1 MTLSTHCRNGHLY
14 TPRNTIRSRR
24 GHRVCRQC
32 KRDNKQRNKKPVR
45 ERIPL
50 QPSPWDAYPICESLS
65 ALWDEGLSTE
75 AIAAELSQ
83 LYRVHITKN
92 AVIGKAH
99 RLHLT
104 PRQSPIRR

>member
-1 MTLSTHCRNGHLY
+1 MTLSTHCRNGHEY

-24 GHRVCRQC
+24 GHRVCREC
-32 KRDNKQRNKKPVR
+32 KRENKQRNKKPVR

-50 QPSPWDAYPICESLS
+50 QASPWTETLIIGLRQLWHTGHS
-65 ALWDEGLSTE
+65 AGR
-75 AIAAELSQ
+75 IAKVLTDIGNR
-83 LYRVHITKN
+83 LITRD

>member
-1 MTLSTHCRNGHLY
+1 MTLSTHCRNGHAY

-32 KRDNKQRNKKPVR
+32 KKDNKERNKKPVR
-45 ERIPL
+45 ERIPHE
-50 QPSPWDAYPICESLS
+50 PSPWTEPAIVFLATCWEHRF
-65 ALWDEGLSTE
+65 STK
-75 AIAAELSQ
+75 AIAALLTS
-83 LYRVHITKN
+83 RFHIPFTKDM
-92 AVIGKAH
+92 VIGKAH